1 MVVGFRGHVFVFLV
15 FFYSPG
21 VLILLSWWLGFMQQ
35 GAKRSSNRLVPLSFR
50 NQSRGVI
57 ALYTAGISLDLEIDL
72 IQKSELVS
80 SVC

>member
-1 MVVGFRGHVFVFLV
+1 
-15 FFYSPG
+15 
-21 VLILLSWWLGFMQQ
+21 MQQ
-35 GAKRSSNRLVPLSFR
+35 GTKRSSNRLVPFSFR